1 MNRYYASL
9 LILACL
15 PAAAADDFKVIKL
28 EQDMR
33 NVERQIQDLARQV
46 NDLQQRASRSG
57 DRPIPLPSTEP
68 ADSSEWLN
76 AANWKR
82 VRPGMS
88 ELEVI
93 ELLGPP
99 TTMRTADGDARTLL
113 YAMEIGSSGFL
124 GGSVELKERRV
135 VSVQTPVL
143 R

>member
-1 MNRYYASL
+1 MSKYSAAL
-9 LILACL
+9 LVLVCL
-15 PAAAADDFKVIKL
+15 PVAAADDFKVIKL

-33 NVERQIQDLARQV
+33 NVERQIQELTRQV
-46 NDLQQRASRSG
+46 NELRQRAG
-57 DRPIPLPSTEP
+57 HAATGQIPPPTPQPIPPS
-68 ADSSEWLN
+68 DWLD
-76 AANWKR
+76 AAKWKR

-99 TTMRTADGDARTLL
+99 TTMRSAGGDARTLL

-124 GGSVELKERRV
+124 GGSVELKDRRV
-135 VSVQTPVL
+135 VSVHTPAL